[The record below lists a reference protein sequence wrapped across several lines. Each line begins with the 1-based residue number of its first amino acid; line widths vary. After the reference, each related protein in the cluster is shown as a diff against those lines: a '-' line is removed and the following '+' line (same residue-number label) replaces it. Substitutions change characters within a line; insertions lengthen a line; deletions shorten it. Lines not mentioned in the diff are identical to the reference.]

1 MEGDGKYVGSRCR
14 KVGSKLGGPVLSHC
28 SGRIWG
34 LLLGRHGG
42 KTASPALECEQFEKK
57 NTTTKCNHYDGMSY
71 TVHFFG
77 GNGTKMIVF
86 FSIKLHLLHYT
97 LLL

>member
-1 MEGDGKYVGSRCR
+1 MAGSGAYYLEDME
-14 KVGSKLGGPVLSHC
+14 
-28 SGRIWG
+28 
-34 LLLGRHGG
+34 G

-86 FSIKLHLLHYT
+86 FNIKLH
-97 LLL
+97 